1 MCIYIYKI
9 VTRTLRSKQVH
20 RTRRINKDSPSKP
33 HSKHERREFR
43 KMRGWTTSDVKKIKN
58 LIKTF
63 RLETFF
69 SARKISSEKFIF
81 NLVATPKGIAL
92 KHAQDPKI
100 DPNQLPREQLSTKS
114 TLLTRAIPLNQFWSS
129 SNPSPF
135 LEMIYLGIVEKKRRN
150 YFHLLLHE
158 SKFTRRRQHNQKA
171 FVHSTIFLN

>member
-1 MCIYIYKI
+1 
-9 VTRTLRSKQVH
+9 
-20 RTRRINKDSPSKP
+20 
-33 HSKHERREFR
+33 
-43 KMRGWTTSDVKKIKN
+43 MRGWTTSDIKKIKN

-63 RLETFF
+63 RSETFF

-114 TLLTRAIPLNQFWSS
+114 TLLTRAIPLNQFRINS
-129 SNPSPF
+129 PKPPPF
-135 LEMIYLGIVEKKRRN
+135 LEKIYLGLVEKKRIN
-150 YFHLLLHE
+150 YFHLLLQE

-171 FVHSTIFLN
+171 FVHSTILIS